1 MNLLQKLNW
10 IEDVKEV
17 EYKGISLRKLVT
29 KLGRYKM
36 YREIVL
42 SNGDYIVAE
51 DVDVA
56 VGESNLYTSEYDQNS
71 NTVEDLENL
80 VFDLIDKFG
89 GDSNVYLYN
98 TKGEKEQVLDLIEM
112 GTELVLISK
121 EA

>member
-42 SNGDYIVAE
+42 SNGDFIVAE
-51 DVDVA
+51 DADVA